1 MKKIFILIALL
12 TLSVSAQNLQWID
25 TVGTTEKTIRIGN
38 FDNNT
43 QRGSWYYGRL
53 PVEDATQAS
62 FVLPSGY
69 TGNFVHF
76 GITDTLYGYNA
87 TNGAKD
93 TLVFDLNGMAKS
105 ITVGTKDTGTIG
117 SSAGLIDSLSVD
129 VYIPLLDSWTTLTNG
144 LFRLYDG
151 QYTSGAVV
159 VPGNGYYK
167 EYYIVGEYIDQI
179 RVRWNY
185 PLSPAKTNRKVPLT
199 IYGSN

>member
-1 MKKIFILIALL
+1 MKKIFLLIVLFAVMSFGQNRRLGGEFP
-12 TLSVSAQNLQWID
+12 TDQNYSKVSVLY
-25 TVGTTEKTIRIGN
+25 T
-38 FDNNT
+38 
-43 QRGSWYYGRL
+43 Y
-53 PVEDATQAS
+53 DATDSTYHAVPGIS
-62 FVLPSGY
+62 FTMPSGY
-69 TGNFVHF
+69 TGDFTHF

-87 TNGAKD
+87 ANGAKD

-151 QYTSGAVV
+151 QYTSGDVV

-185 PLSPAKTNRKVPLT
+185 PLSPAKTDRKVPIT